1 VVLKQHRLLLR
12 IYRKFQETYNMK
24 SQETLSKIMELLNLQ
39 DEVKLESMKL
49 ENGTVIEAEAFE
61 PNQEV
66 FIVTEDERIALPIGE
81 YEMEDG
87 RILVVAEEGV
97 IAEINEAK
105 EEEAPEEAPAEE
117 PAQEEEVEQAEEE
130 KEEEM
135 AYDTKEELTAAMD
148 ELKGMI
154 DEIKSMMSP
163 KEEEMSE
170 EVVEEPKAEEVEMST
185 DEPAAKPIKHN
196 PETKTPQMHKFAEG
210 ARKDTLS
217 RIFDKLG

>member
-1 VVLKQHRLLLR
+1 
-12 IYRKFQETYNMK
+12 MK

-61 PNQEV
+61 ANQEV

-81 YEMEDG
+81 YELEDG
-87 RILVVAEEGV
+87 RMLIVAEEGV
-97 IAEINEAK
+97 IAEIGEAK
-105 EEEAPEEAPAEE
+105 EEEAPAEE
-117 PAQEEEVEQAEEE
+117 PAQEEVVEEVEQAEEE

-135 AYDTKEELTAAMD
+135 AYATKEELTAAMD

-154 DEIKSMMSP
+154 DEIKAMMSP

-170 EVVEEPKAEEVEMST
+170 EVVEEQVEMST
-185 DEPAAKPIKHN
+185 DEPAAKPIKHS
-196 PETKTPQMHKFAEG
+196 PETKTAEMHKFAKG

>member
-1 VVLKQHRLLLR
+1 
-12 IYRKFQETYNMK
+12 
-24 SQETLSKIMELLNLQ
+24 MELLNLQ

-97 IAEINEAK
+97 IAEIGEAK
-105 EEEAPEEAPAEE
+105 EEEAPQEEAPAEE

-130 KEEEM
+130 KEM
-135 AYDTKEELTAAMD
+135 AYATKEELTAAMD

-170 EVVEEPKAEEVEMST
+170 EVVEEVKEEEQVEMST

-196 PETKTPQMHKFAEG
+196 PETKTAEMHKFGKG

>member
-1 VVLKQHRLLLR
+1 
-12 IYRKFQETYNMK
+12 MK

-97 IAEINEAK
+97 IAEIGEAK
-105 EEEAPEEAPAEE
+105 EEEAPAEE

-135 AYDTKEELTAAMD
+135 AYATKEELTAAMD

-154 DEIKSMMSP
+154 DEIKAMMSP
-163 KEEEMSE
+163 KEEEMS
-170 EVVEEPKAEEVEMST
+170 EEPKAEEVEMST
-185 DEPAAKPIKHN
+185 DEPAAKPIKHS
-196 PETKTPQMHKFAEG
+196 PETKTPKMHKFAEG
-210 ARKDTLS
+210 GRKDTLS

>member
-1 VVLKQHRLLLR
+1 
-12 IYRKFQETYNMK
+12 MK
-24 SQETLSKIMELLNLQ
+24 SQETLGKIMELLNLQ

-81 YEMEDG
+81 YELEDG
-87 RILVVAEEGV
+87 RMLIVAEEGV
-97 IAEINEAK
+97 IAEVRDANE
-105 EEEAPEEAPAEE
+105 EEAPAEE
-117 PAQEEEVEQAEEE
+117 PAQEEVVEEVEQAEEE

-135 AYDTKEELTAAMD
+135 AYATKEELTAAMD

-154 DEIKSMMSP
+154 DEIKAMMSP

-170 EVVEEPKAEEVEMST
+170 EVVEEVKEEEQVEMST

-196 PETKTPQMHKFAEG
+196 PETKTAEMHKFGKG

>member
-1 VVLKQHRLLLR
+1 
-12 IYRKFQETYNMK
+12 MK

-130 KEEEM
+130 KEM
-135 AYDTKEELTAAMD
+135 AYATKEELTAAMD

-170 EVVEEPKAEEVEMST
+170 EVVEEQVEMST

-196 PETKTPQMHKFAEG
+196 PDTKTPQMHKFAEG
-210 ARKDTLS
+210 GRKDTLS

>member
-1 VVLKQHRLLLR
+1 
-12 IYRKFQETYNMK
+12 MK
-24 SQETLSKIMELLNLQ
+24 SQETLGKIMELLNLQ

-130 KEEEM
+130 KEM
-135 AYDTKEELTAAMD
+135 AYATKEELTAAMD

-170 EVVEEPKAEEVEMST
+170 EQVEMST

-196 PETKTPQMHKFAEG
+196 PDTKTPQMHKFAEG

>member
-1 VVLKQHRLLLR
+1 MLSVELNNKQD
-12 IYRKFQETYNMK
+12 MK

-81 YEMEDG
+81 YELEDG
-87 RILVVAEEGV
+87 RMLIVAEEGV
-97 IAEINEAK
+97 IAEVRDAK
-105 EEEAPEEAPAEE
+105 EEEAPAEE
-117 PAQEEEVEQAEEE
+117 PAQEEVVEEVEQAEEE

-135 AYDTKEELTAAMD
+135 AYATKEELTAAMD

-154 DEIKSMMSP
+154 DEIKAMMSP

-170 EVVEEPKAEEVEMST
+170 EVVEEQVEMST

-196 PETKTPQMHKFAEG
+196 PETKTAEMHKFGKG

>member
-1 VVLKQHRLLLR
+1 
-12 IYRKFQETYNMK
+12 MK

-97 IAEINEAK
+97 IAEMRDAK

-117 PAQEEEVEQAEEE
+117 PAQEEEASEEVEANEEE

-135 AYDTKEELTAAMD
+135 AYATKEELTAAMD

-170 EVVEEPKAEEVEMST
+170 EVVEEQVEMST

-196 PETKTPQMHKFAEG
+196 PDTKTAEMHKFGKG